1 MTLNISSRSGLSFN
15 DINNT
20 IYQGLRTQE
29 SKLRTTLANI
39 GTNADG
45 SVSQADLL
53 QMQQQVQQ
61 WTMMIDIQSTIT
73 KQLADALKGIIQK
86 AN

>member
-1 MTLNISSRSGLSFN
+1 MTLNVSSRSGLSFN

-29 SKLRTTLANI
+29 SKLRSTLSNL

-45 SVSQADLL
+45 SVSQTDLL

-61 WTMMIDIQSTIT
+61 WTMMVEIQSTIT
-73 KQLADALKGIIQK
+73 KQVSDALKGIIQK
-86 AN
+86 AS